1 MDQIMNQ
8 IMGMSVTEK
17 SEYVRYATI
26 SMISDGDKKSY
37 NMDNALKSP
46 KLCQECGIIYFTSI
60 SSKCPLCAMKEMV
73 LSSHVVDT
81 AVEKKEKSQQLHNY
95 KKGDIIKL
103 GKCAGL
109 PVEWTVLDTEA
120 TRVLL
125 LANDILDVKPYDGS
139 RLKKTT
145 WAESSLRKYLNDV
158 FFKEVFSDEEREKID
173 SVKLDNE
180 NRGNRLDI
188 DGAGERDRVFCLSVE
203 EAEKYFQNDSERK
216 AKATEYAKSKVGK
229 HDLKYF
235 INKKTET
242 AMWWLRSQGTD
253 SESAAVI
260 VYTGA
265 ISHRGSYVGCTIFGV
280 RPALW
285 MKC

>member
-1 MDQIMNQ
+1 MNH
-8 IMGMSVTEK
+8 IMGMSVTGK

-26 SMISDGDKKSY
+26 SVLSDCDKKSY
-37 NMDNALKSP
+37 NIDNALKSS

-125 LANDILDVKPYDGS
+125 LANDILDVKPYNGS
-139 RLKKTT
+139 RLIKTT

-158 FFKEVFSDEEREKID
+158 FFKEVFSKQEREKID

-188 DGAGERDRVFCLSVE
+188 DGAGESDRVFCLSVE
-203 EAEKYFQNDSERK
+203 EAEKYFQNASERK

-229 HDLKYF
+229 YDLKYF
-235 INKKTET
+235 INKRTET
-242 AMWWLRSQGTD
+242 AWWWLRSQGTD
-253 SESAAVI
+253 SELVAAI
-260 VYTGA
+260 MDNGA
-265 ISHRGSYVGCTIFGV
+265 LTPRGIYVDCDTIGV